1 MQLLCFTGIHEE
13 MAMAAANIT
22 IVVDFMSDHRIH
34 LFSKLTS
41 DVYPFNPLTAETRT
55 RADGTTIETPE
66 ITFAPQ
72 PLRPTVTRPKC
83 PHVIVNTRDHGV
95 HFKTY
100 HRNDVQTGARHW
112 FTTTRRG
119 KCTSAVIPWDG
130 VGTGRCWRVALD
142 HANIGAGNFL
152 RCRRSE
158 IFVLQPVDNGPGN

>member
-72 PLRPTVTRPKC
+72 PLRPTVTRLSLI
-83 PHVIVNTRDHGV
+83 HI
-95 HFKTY
+95 
-100 HRNDVQTGARHW
+100 
-112 FTTTRRG
+112 
-119 KCTSAVIPWDG
+119 
-130 VGTGRCWRVALD
+130 
-142 HANIGAGNFL
+142 
-152 RCRRSE
+152 
-158 IFVLQPVDNGPGN
+158 